1 MNAILI
7 AIGVIAGI
15 GALAALALAVA
26 DNYLAVQEDPRIGL
40 ATAALLWAQN
50 AADDWKEGD
59 IVFQISK
66 SQQSP

>member
-26 DNYLAVQEDPRIGL
+26 DKYLAVQEDPRICL
-40 ATAALLWAQN
+40 ATAALPGAN
-50 AADDWKEGD
+50 
-59 IVFQISK
+59 
-66 SQQSP
+66 